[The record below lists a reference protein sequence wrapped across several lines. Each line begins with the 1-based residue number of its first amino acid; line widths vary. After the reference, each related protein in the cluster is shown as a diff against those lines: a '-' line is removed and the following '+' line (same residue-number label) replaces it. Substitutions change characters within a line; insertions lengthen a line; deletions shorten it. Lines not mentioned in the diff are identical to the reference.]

1 MFYIMESNLYTIY
14 VFQLRNGMRYLYP
27 KSRNMMD
34 NMSSRDLFLEFRHSI
49 LSFDEAYQPV
59 QILRAYTNILPYNIN
74 GLVLHY
80 MHVYGIENVRGGKY
94 THLIFSKDEKEEISN
109 QIKYFSH
116 GIEEQ
121 EEHIDKYYNFTREYN
136 HLSLG
141 SLWNERTRIDK
152 LLLNHNRNQK
162 LYENLNVVENNDIY
176 KIVWLEEL
184 CNTPDCK
191 VPDLDYDLCMSRIRM
206 IFIAF
211 NVYYEGAAEKM
222 ASLKNNFTNT
232 LEPVMLLYNPVAFFD
247 KIIYSSLE
255 REEQFMYLPFV
266 IALIEMIFYSMRN
279 RCDELQFDMKS
290 FNYDEL
296 LQRNRTLTN
305 MLKPLEDTDEHL
317 PLSIQ

>member
-1 MFYIMESNLYTIY
+1 
-14 VFQLRNGMRYLYP
+14 
-27 KSRNMMD
+27 
-34 NMSSRDLFLEFRHSI
+34 MSSRDLFLEFRHSI

-59 QILRAYTNILPYNIN
+59 QILRTYTNVLPYNIN

-80 MHVYGIENVRGGKY
+80 MHVYGVENVRGGKY

-121 EEHIDKYYNFTREYN
+121 EERIDKYYNFTREYN

-152 LLLNHNRNQK
+152 LLLNHNKNQK
-162 LYENLNVVENNDIY
+162 LYENLNVVENEDIY

-184 CNTPDCK
+184 CNTPDCT
-191 VPDLDYDLCMSRIRM
+191 VPDLDYALCMSRIRM

-211 NVYYEGAAEKM
+211 NVYYEGATEKM

-232 LEPVMLLYNPVAFFD
+232 LEPVMLLYNPVSFFD
-247 KIIYSSLE
+247 KIIYSSSE
-255 REEQFMYLPFV
+255 HEEQFMYLPFV

-279 RCDELQFDMKS
+279 RCDELQFDIKS
-290 FNYDEL
+290 INYDEL

>member
-27 KSRNMMD
+27 KSRNID
-34 NMSSRDLFLEFRHSI
+34 NKSSMDLFLEFRHSI
-49 LSFDEAYQPV
+49 LSFDEAYEPV
-59 QILRAYTNILPYNIN
+59 QILRTYTNILPYNIN

-80 MHVYGIENVRGGKY
+80 MHVYGVENVRGGKY
-94 THLIFSKDEKEEISN
+94 TNLIFSKDEKEEISN

-121 EEHIDKYYNFTREYN
+121 EKYIDKYYNFTREYI

-141 SLWNERTRIDK
+141 NLWNERTRIDK
-152 LLLNHNRNQK
+152 LLLNHNKTQK
-162 LYENLNVVENNDIY
+162 LYENLNVVENDDIY

-184 CNTPDCK
+184 CNTLDCT
-191 VPDLDYDLCMSRIRM
+191 VPDLDYALCMSRIRM

-211 NVYYEGAAEKM
+211 NVYYEGATEKM

-247 KIIYSSLE
+247 KIIYSSSE
-255 REEQFMYLPFV
+255 RKEKFMYLPFV

-290 FNYDEL
+290 INYDEL

-305 MLKPLEDTDEHL
+305 LLKPLDTDEDL
-317 PLSIQ
+317 PLLIQ

>member
-1 MFYIMESNLYTIY
+1 MFYIMESKLYTIY

-27 KSRNMMD
+27 KSRNID
-34 NMSSRDLFLEFRHSI
+34 NMSPRDLFLEFRYFCR
-49 LSFDEAYQPV
+49 FDEDYQPT
-59 QILRAYTNILPYNIN
+59 QILRMYTNILPYNIN
-74 GLVLHY
+74 STILQY

-94 THLIFSKDEKEEISN
+94 TNPILTKEEKDEISN
-109 QIKYFSH
+109 QIKFFSH

-121 EEHIDKYYNFTREYN
+121 EQRIDKYYNFTREYN

-141 SLWNERTRIDK
+141 NLWNERTRIDK
-152 LLLNHNRNQK
+152 LLLNHNKNQK
-162 LYENLNVVENNDIY
+162 SYENLNMVENGDIY

-184 CNTPDCK
+184 CNTPDCT
-191 VPDLDYDLCMSRIRM
+191 VPDLDYALCMSRIRM

-211 NVYYEGAAEKM
+211 NVYYEGATEKM

-232 LEPVMLLYNPVAFFD
+232 LDPVMLLYNPVAFFD
-247 KIIYSSLE
+247 KIIYSSSE

-290 FNYDEL
+290 INYDEL

-305 MLKPLEDTDEHL
+305 ILKPLEETDEHL

>member
-27 KSRNMMD
+27 KSRNID
-34 NMSSRDLFLEFRHSI
+34 NMSSRDLFLEFRYFCR
-49 LSFDEAYQPV
+49 FDEDYQPV
-59 QILRAYTNILPYNIN
+59 QILRTYTNVLPYNIN
-74 GLVLHY
+74 STVLQY

-94 THLIFSKDEKEEISN
+94 TNPILTKEEKEEISN

-121 EEHIDKYYNFTREYN
+121 EERIDKYYNFTREYN

-152 LLLNHNRNQK
+152 LLLNHNKNQK
-162 LYENLNVVENNDIY
+162 LYENLNVVENDDIY

-184 CNTPDCK
+184 CNTPDCT
-191 VPDLDYDLCMSRIRM
+191 VPDLDYALCMSRIRM

-211 NVYYEGAAEKM
+211 NVYYEGATEKM

-232 LEPVMLLYNPVAFFD
+232 LEPVMLLYNPVSFFD
-247 KIIYSSLE
+247 KIIYSSSE

-266 IALIEMIFYSMRN
+266 IALIEMIFYSMQN

-290 FNYDEL
+290 INYDEL

-305 MLKPLEDTDEHL
+305 MLKPLEDTDEKL